1 MLRIIK
7 PGGIM
12 KGMSGFRFEL
22 SRQLVHLSGILF
34 IIFAQFI
41 GREATILYF
50 AVIAVFFFLYS
61 WYIRNRE
68 KRVQNML
75 SRMESKFR
83 DLTLKFERKDANP
96 FAGAMFFYIGCT
108 VAFAVFP
115 FNIASAAG
123 AMLAVGDSLSTLVGT
138 RLGRH
143 KIGRTGKSFEGSLA
157 CFAGSLVAGVFFVAP
172 HIAVLGAIAAT
183 AAELMPKI
191 NDNLSIPVI
200 SGLIMFLSS
209 LI

>member
-1 MLRIIK
+1 
-7 PGGIM
+7 M

-41 GREATILYF
+41 GREATIIYF
-50 AVIAVFFFLYS
+50 GIIAAFFFIYS
-61 WYIRNRE
+61 WYIRNQE

-96 FAGAMFFYIGCT
+96 FTGAMFFYIGCT
-108 VAFAVFP
+108 IAFIVFP
-115 FNIASAAG
+115 FGTASAAC
-123 AMLAVGDSLSTLVGT
+123 AMLAVGDSLSTIVGT

-143 KIGRTGKSFEGSLA
+143 KIGKTGKSFEGSLA
-157 CFAGSLVAGVFFVAP
+157 CFAGSLIAGVFFVAP
-172 HIAVLGAIAAT
+172 HIAVLGATAAT
-183 AAELMPKI
+183 ATELLPKI
-191 NDNLSIPVI
+191 NDNLSIPIVA
-200 SGLIMFLSS
+200 GLVMFLSS